1 MKMSLPVAVVASVVG
16 FSASA
21 AEYVPVDPPDPTT
34 LEVVHTN
41 LVVTDDN
48 PTHDAKNHIKA
59 IRVIIPDGVY
69 LIFDSLDNQTSE
81 YEPGKKWDT
90 RLVVSGTKGRTLFS
104 FATVNLPSQ
113 LGNLELLSS
122 CWLLDRPFARSVFS
136 YGSDVWVRE
145 NITLSADAYFRC
157 GSAGQQVRVDEG
169 VTFTCKFRFY
179 GNQITKTGG
188 GTVYNIG
195 SIAGNDT
202 SWGDKQNLSGYLTV
216 KEGVWDMS
224 GKTSN
229 NYFYFFPSTNF
240 NTTVKVR
247 EDGLLRLH
255 PTLMADLRNLVLD
268 GGTVEGGPAFLNNS
282 ITVLPN
288 AKPSTITLSLLRMS
302 HCGDTNSIDVAEGA
316 TLKINAP
323 IDPGRGPDGTTSVD
337 TRIVRTGAGRL
348 EINGALRATGVASF
362 DVAGET
368 EVTLDPGETVPAAL
382 ELEVAAPSVLN
393 EAAIWLD
400 ADDLT
405 GYADGQFVNEWKSK
419 GTFDKAFVNP
429 KKGVITTDKRFT
441 CAIREVPGPEYWSGA
456 LNGRAALKFCYTNC
470 LYTTEYRNYGKE
482 FTLFYVGSQY
492 SLAESRQRFN
502 PNIGEEYSLID
513 FTYSGS
519 PYQNYDTAV
528 SRLWFSKGGE
538 SAYFAGVSKVTA
550 NRISLTPPSGF
561 ARGQP
566 NVYMATRREAVGT
579 YAIWSTDANGT
590 ASTTQNLLSTNVSNI
605 FDRVCLGGVWCS
617 TFGPYLRVYNADVLD
632 EDGNVIH
639 KAGEDD
645 WGSRMA
651 SGYLGEFIAFERVL
665 TDEEQALVSGYLR
678 RKWMGSAVTI
688 ATSVKPSKLTLSS
701 ATGSATVASD
711 VAVKDDA
718 LAMVGISNR
727 TMLAKGGAGEIDL
740 TGDLTSVKTLEV
752 TAGTLGF
759 GADVTV
765 PEDLA
770 LVVSNGATVASA
782 VTGPITLG
790 SLAAGENVGFVRR
803 AADGAAASDFKM
815 FAVTGLFALG
825 ASPSF
830 LTATLP
836 EGRRADVISY
846 GEGDFAD
853 PLSWTTAKP
862 GRQRINHDAANRKFV
877 FDAVNGLI
885 LLFR

>member
-1 MKMSLPVAVVASVVG
+1 MRKLLAGVAVVASVVG

-104 FATVNLPSQ
+104 FATEQLPSQ
-113 LGNLELLSS
+113 LGNLELTGS

-229 NYFYFFPSTNF
+229 NYFYLFPSTNF

-405 GYADGQFVNEWKSK
+405 GYAGGQVVNEWKSK

-429 KKGVITTDKRFT
+429 KVGLAGRDERFVVT
-441 CAIREVPGPEYWSGA
+441 HHDVPGPEYTPNA
-456 LNGRAALKFCYTNC
+456 INGRAALKFCFTNC
-470 LYTTEYRNYGKE
+470 LYTSEYSNYGKE
-482 FTLFYVGSQY
+482 FTFFYVGNQYDNERAKADLNPAISSQ
-492 SLAESRQRFN
+492 N
-502 PNIGEEYSLID
+502 SLID
-513 FTYSGS
+513 FTYNGS
-519 PYQNYDTAV
+519 PYENKSECE
-528 SRLWFSKGGE
+528 SRLLFAATSFKAHFSG
-538 SAYFAGVSKVTA
+538 TA
-550 NRISLTPPSGF
+550 NGQDGIALSVPTTVVRSGPAVYMTMRQE
-561 ARGQP
+561 ARGTFS
-566 NVYMATRREAVGT
+566 M
-579 YAIWSTDANGT
+579 WSTDENG
-590 ASTTQNLLSTNVSNI
+590 SWSKSKDLLATNTSNI
-605 FDRVCLGGVWCS
+605 FNRVCLGGVWCS
-617 TFGPYLRVYNADVLD
+617 TFGPYLRMVESVPGSKVYDTF
-632 EDGNVIH
+632 
-639 KAGEDD
+639 D
-645 WGSRMA
+645 WGSRM
-651 SGYLGEFIAFERVL
+651 GYGCLGELIAFERVL

-752 TAGTLGF
+752 KVGTLGF
-759 GADVTV
+759 GADVIV

-846 GEGDFAD
+846 GEGDFVD

>member
-1 MKMSLPVAVVASVVG
+1 MRKLLAGVAVVASAVG
-16 FSASA
+16 VSASA
-21 AEYVPVDPPDPTT
+21 AEYVPVALPDPTT

-48 PTHDAKNHIKA
+48 PTHDAKNHIKKILVA
-59 IRVIIPDGVY
+59 IPDGVY
-69 LIFDSLDNQTSE
+69 MIFDSLDNQTSE

-104 FATVNLPSQ
+104 FLTEELPSQ
-113 LGNLELLSS
+113 LGNLELTGS

-145 NITLSADAYFRC
+145 NITLSANAYFRC

-169 VTFTCKFRFY
+169 VTFTCRFRFY

-188 GTVYNIG
+188 GTVYNVG
-195 SIAGNDT
+195 SMTGDDT
-202 SWGDKQNLSGYLTV
+202 SWGDKQNLTGYLTV

-224 GKTSN
+224 GKTTS
-229 NYFYFFPSTNF
+229 NYFYYYPTTNF
-240 NTTVKVR
+240 NTTVKVCA
-247 EDGLLRLH
+247 DGLLRLH
-255 PTLMADLRNLVLD
+255 PTHVADLRNLVLD
-268 GGTVEGGPAFLNNS
+268 GGTVTGGPAFLNNS

-288 AKPSTITLSLLRMS
+288 AKPSTISLSLLRMS
-302 HCGDTNSIDVAEGA
+302 HCGDENRIDVAEGA

-323 IDPGRGPDGTTSVD
+323 IDSGRGPDGTTPVD
-337 TRIVRTGAGRL
+337 TQIVRTGAGRL

-382 ELEVAAPSVLN
+382 DLEVAAPSVLN

-419 GTFDKAFVNP
+419 GSFNKSFVNP

-441 CAIREVPGPEYWSGA
+441 CALRDVPGPEYWSGA

-470 LYTTEYRNYGKE
+470 LYTSEYRNYGKE

-492 SLAESRQRFN
+492 PLSESKKLCN
-502 PNIGEEYSLID
+502 SNIGDEYSLID
-513 FTYSGS
+513 FTYNGS
-519 PYQNYDTAV
+519 SYQNYDTAV

-538 SAYFAGVSKVTA
+538 SAYFAGMSKETS

-561 ARGQP
+561 VRGQA
-566 NVYMATRREAVGT
+566 NVYMATRLEAVGT
-579 YAIWSTDANGT
+579 YAVWSTDANGT
-590 ASTTQNLLSTNVSNI
+590 ASKTQNLLSTNVSNI

-617 TFGPYLRVYNADVLD
+617 TFGPYLRVYDKDTVD
-632 EDGNVIH
+632 KDGIAH

-645 WGSRMA
+645 WQTRMA
-651 SGYLGEFIAFERVL
+651 SGYLGELIAFERVL

-688 ATSVKPSKLTLSS
+688 TPLLASSKLTLSS

-711 VAVKDDA
+711 VTVKDDA
-718 LAMVGISNR
+718 LATVGVSNR
-727 TMLAKGGAGEIDL
+727 TMLAKGGTGEIDL

-752 TAGTLGF
+752 KAGTLGF
-759 GADVTV
+759 GEGVTV

-790 SLAAGENVGFVRR
+790 SLAAGENAGFVRR
-803 AADGAAASDFKM
+803 AADGVAADDFKM
-815 FAVTGLFALG
+815 FVVTGLFALG

-853 PLSWTTAKP
+853 PLAWTTAKP
-862 GRQRINHDAANRKFV
+862 GRQRVNHDAASQKFV

-885 LLFR
+885 LMVR